1 MIPKVNF
8 QFFKSHI
15 LKLMFFILLINIF
28 LKLTFDGLNSYK
40 HLHIN
45 IHQIISIFLTCLFY
59 WYFSSVLKNTLKIN
73 SYSISIMY
81 FFSSYFLVDNF
92 LVLFSK
98 NINNTFTFNLITLL
112 WLFIIFKNI
121 ENINI
126 KIKLI
131 FSFFIMKCFNFFY
144 YELISEKLNYSDL
157 NGDFMFQWFPTA
169 KKIYEL
175 GYFFSISNNIID
187 NQGLLSSYIQALL
200 NRINFTYSEFEFV
213 QTNSFILCFLTILI
227 FIDLNIDIQ
236 NKYYLIGVYLLFVLN
251 NDWVFFLFFNS
262 LMIEGVVTFFVTVCL
277 INIKDNLQGKNFLNY
292 YFFLCFGLLVL
303 TKQFV
308 SIISLLFIL
317 TLIFLYFKKNK
328 IIFIALIPLIIDFTI
343 KKLYNLNTSFITYD
357 DNIEYLQ
364 IFKDLILFNNLNYKN
379 ISSIFNSLAV
389 DKPLIMILFLFIFLN
404 LLSIFKNKSYS
415 ISKNYLFYSCF
426 INFFL
431 VIVLYLTYWKNVETA
446 SAYRYIISF
455 FNIYLISIVFNSE
468 KNEYYILS

>member
-8 QFFKSHI
+8 QSFKSHI
-15 LKLMFFILLINIF
+15 MKLMFFILLVNIF
-28 LKLTFDGLNSYK
+28 LKLTLDGLNSFK
-40 HLHIN
+40 HLQIN

-59 WYFSSVLKNTLKIN
+59 WYLSSNLKSTLKTN

-121 ENINI
+121 EHINI

-144 YELISEKLNYSDL
+144 YELISEKMNYSDL

-175 GYFFSISNNIID
+175 GYFFSISNNIIE

-200 NRINFTYSEFEFV
+200 NRINFTTKEFEFV
-213 QTNSFILCFLTILI
+213 QINSFILCFITILI

-251 NDWVFFLFFNS
+251 NEWVFFLFFNS
-262 LMIEGVVTFFVTVCL
+262 LMIEGIVTFFVTVCL
-277 INIKDNLQGKNFLNY
+277 INVKNNLQRKKFLNY

-317 TLIFLYFKKNK
+317 TLIFLYFKKTK
-328 IIFIALIPLIIDFTI
+328 IIFIALIPLLMDFTI
-343 KKLYNLNTSFITYD
+343 KKFYNLNTSFITYD
-357 DNIEYLQ
+357 DNLDYLQ
-364 IFKDLILFNNLNYKN
+364 IFKDLIFINNLNYKN
-379 ISSIFNSLAV
+379 IASIFNSLAV
-389 DKPLIMILFLFIFLN
+389 DKPLMLILFIFICVN
-404 LLSIFKNKSYS
+404 LLSIFKDKSYS
-415 ISKNYLFYSCF
+415 FSNNFLFYSCLT
-426 INFFL
+426 NFLL

-455 FNIYLISIVFNSE
+455 FNIYLISIVLNSE
-468 KNEYYILS
+468 KNENYILS